1 MKKQISMIV
10 VMIVTL
16 SLVLAACGN
25 QPAVTVTP
33 EPVNIVSTNSVVAEG
48 RLKPVQGTTLS
59 FLARGVVEEVLV
71 KAGDSVS
78 QGDVLVRL
86 ANTGGVEAQIV
97 AAQNAYDTLLRT
109 EDAAR
114 ANLWQAYMDAQIV
127 RGAAEKKW
135 DELNVT
141 DIEDRIDDDK
151 AAVEDRQ
158 QDVEDR
164 QADFDKYKDL
174 DKDNSKRKAAED
186 DLEKAQE
193 DLNLALRNLEET
205 IRERDRVRAAYD
217 GALGL
222 EAEAKHQY
230 EISLD
235 GPNADQL
242 SLAKANLDAAKD
254 ALSNYLITAPF
265 DGIVA
270 DVNVKVGDQVGTETR
285 AVSVANFNSWI
296 VETTDITEL
305 EVVNLS
311 VGQNAN
317 LVPDALPDLTL
328 NGTVTE
334 ISQAYVQ
341 QGGDIL
347 YTVRIALT
355 DSDPL
360 LKWGMTLEV
369 NFQESAQ

>member
-355 DSDPL
+355 DSDPR

>member
-1 MKKQISMIV
+1 M
-10 VMIVTL
+10 
-16 SLVLAACGN
+16 
-25 QPAVTVTP
+25 
-33 EPVNIVSTNSVVAEG
+33 
-48 RLKPVQGTTLS
+48 
-59 FLARGVVEEVLV
+59 
-71 KAGDSVS
+71 
-78 QGDVLVRL
+78 
-86 ANTGGVEAQIV
+86 
-97 AAQNAYDTLLRT
+97 
-109 EDAAR
+109 
-114 ANLWQAYMDAQIV
+114 
-127 RGAAEKKW
+127 
-135 DELNVT
+135 
-141 DIEDRIDDDK
+141 
-151 AAVEDRQ
+151 
-158 QDVEDR
+158 
-164 QADFDKYKDL
+164 
-174 DKDNSKRKAAED
+174 
-186 DLEKAQE
+186 
-193 DLNLALRNLEET
+193 
-205 IRERDRVRAAYD
+205 
-217 GALGL
+217 

-285 AVSVANFNSWI
+285 AVSIANFNSWI

-311 VGQNAN
+311 VGQNAS

-347 YTVRIALT
+347 YTVRIALKEG
-355 DSDPL
+355 DPR

-369 NFQESAQ
+369 TFMEITQ

>member
-10 VMIVTL
+10 VMIVTF

-33 EPVNIVSTNSVVAEG
+33 ESVNTVSTNTVVAEG

-86 ANTGGVEAQIV
+86 AHTGGVEAQIV
-97 AAQNAYDTLLRT
+97 AAQKAYDTLLRT

-114 ANLWQAYMDAQIV
+114 ASLWQAYMDAQIV
-127 RGAAEKKW
+127 RGVAEKKW
-135 DELNVT
+135 DDLNVT

-151 AAVEDRQ
+151 AVVEDRQ

-174 DKDNSKRKAAED
+174 DKDNSKRKTAED

-205 IRERDRVRAAYD
+205 VRERDSVRAVYD

-270 DVNVKVGDQVGTETR
+270 DVNVKIGDQVGTETR
-285 AVSVANFNSWI
+285 AVSIANFNSWI

-311 VGQNAN
+311 VGQNVT

-328 NGTVTE
+328 NGTVIE

-347 YTVRIALT
+347 YTVRIVLA
-355 DSDPL
+355 DSDPR

-369 NFQESAQ
+369 AFMEIAQ